1 MKYQNKLQ
9 FLFLLLALTIFTG
22 QEFIH
27 PFFHAYKKS
36 HSCYSHSHKE
46 QKIELSTE
54 VQHAENIKQR
64 CPICNSIA
72 NKSIQAAN
80 IQSELIKPSS
90 LNYSQSCESF
100 SFSPYIKPVSRGPPS
115 M

>member
-9 FLFLLLALTIFTG
+9 FLFLLLALTVFTG

-46 QKIELSTE
+46 QKTELSTE
-54 VQHAENIKQR
+54 VQHAESIKQR

-72 NKSIQAAN
+72 NKSIQAAI
-80 IQSELIKPSS
+80 IQVELIKPDS
-90 LNYSQSCESF
+90 LSYSQSCELF
-100 SFSPYIKPVSRGPPS
+100 SFIPYIKPVSRGPPS
-115 M
+115 V